1 MSMALRI
8 GLAALLL
15 MLSQL
20 SANAQLVKVGSTPIV
35 LTAPQGHCGLTKE
48 EVDITFNERMRGGAH
63 VLAAYYDCQE
73 LAQLRSGERETAE
86 HYAQYI
92 APGPPLNVEI
102 NEQSISGLCAIWRE
116 KGERIHKDVSEKK
129 GMELRQLAGVESFNF
144 VGVLAEEQGACYSGQ
159 LAEVSAKGVS
169 VMMAGIMSNVLVKG
183 KLVNYQ
189 FIAPYRGDKTFPNL
203 LNQHKANVAA
213 LRAANSR

>member
-8 GLAALLL
+8 GLAAVLL

-20 SANAQLVKVGSTPIV
+20 SAIAQLVKVGSTPIT
-35 LTAPQGHCGLTKE
+35 LTAPQGYCGLTKE
-48 EVDITFNERMRGGAH
+48 EHHTIYRELPDGSH
-63 VLAAYYDCQE
+63 LLAAHYDCQE
-73 LAQLRSGERETAE
+73 LAKIRSGERETAE

-102 NEQSISGLCAIWRE
+102 NEQSISDLCAIWRE
-116 KGERIHKDVSEKK
+116 RGERVHKDVMEKNC
-129 GMELRQLAGVESFNF
+129 MELRQLAGVESFNF
-144 VGVLAEEQGACYSGQ
+144 VGVLAEERGACYSAQ
-159 LAEVSAKGVS
+159 LAKLSAKGVS
-169 VMMAGIMSNVLVKG
+169 VTIAAISSNVLVKG

-189 FIAPYRGDKTFPNL
+189 IVAPYRGDKTFPNL

>member
-1 MSMALRI
+1 MRVWAACIQLSVSDRVTATARRASAKAQRRRVPQFATKPTSSDSHREPRRRACPAFHAEKGMSMALRI

-129 GMELRQLAGVESFNF
+129 RHGTAATCRSRELQFRWC
-144 VGVLAEEQGACYSGQ
+144 VG
-159 LAEVSAKGVS
+159 
-169 VMMAGIMSNVLVKG
+169 
-183 KLVNYQ
+183 
-189 FIAPYRGDKTFPNL
+189 
-203 LNQHKANVAA
+203 
-213 LRAANSR
+213 